1 MPEIT
6 VKLPDGSPLELAD
19 GATGADAA
27 AAIGP
32 RLAKDAL
39 GIKVDG
45 ELRDLG
51 AELPDGAEIAI
62 VTARSKGA
70 DAEDALWLMRHDAA
84 HVMATAVVELWPGT
98 KVSIGPPID
107 DGFYYDFEFPD
118 GERPSEAD
126 LERIEAAMREHIA
139 ADEPFERTD
148 VPVAEAIER
157 FRAEDQPYK
166 VELIEDLVRDEGVE
180 TVSLYRNGP
189 FTDLCRGP
197 HAPSTGRI
205 KAFKLNS
212 LAGAYW
218 RGDENRQ
225 MLTRIYG
232 TAFHSQKDLDRH
244 LELLELARENDHRRL
259 GPELDLF
266 RLREES
272 PGMPFWLPNGTVLL
286 RLIEAEVREQL
297 AKRGYEEIKTPRV
310 LDEELWHRSGH
321 WDNYRENMYFVEPSQ
336 REGDERR
343 FALKPMNCPGA
354 CLVFASERHSY
365 RELPLRLAEF
375 GDVSRYEREG
385 VLHGLLRVRAFTQDD
400 AHVYCTLDQV
410 ADEVDSICEA
420 IDELYAR
427 FGFDD
432 GAGRALDAAG
442 EVDRHRRAVGARD
455 GGAARGA
462 RAPGPRVRRQPGG
475 GDLLRAEDRLPRH
488 RRARPLVAARHL
500 PARLPDARAL
510 RAQLPGRGQRRAPA
524 GDDPPRAAR
533 LDGAL
538 RRDPDRALRRPL
550 PGLARA
556 GPGGGAAGLRHAPRL
571 RAARSPASSRRPACG
586 SRVDERSE
594 SVGRKI
600 RDAELAKL
608 PFMLVVGER
617 EEADGTVSV
626 RSHERGD
633 LGALAV
639 GRDPGADRLMR
650 AGMGSRDQGRGVV
663 GPGCVTPRSDVLV
676 WRAEPDARRCSAPA
690 GEPSTC

>member
-1 MPEIT
+1 MAAPMSAVT
-6 VKLPDGSPLELAD
+6 VTLPDGSPLELPE

-51 AELPDGAEIAI
+51 AELPDGAEIAV
-62 VTARSKGA
+62 VTARSEGDEA
-70 DAEDALWLMRHDAA
+70 ADALWLIRHDAA

-98 KVSIGPPID
+98 RVSIGPPIEG
-107 DGFYYDFEFPD
+107 GFYYDFEFPD
-118 GERPSEAD
+118 GEHPTEAD

-139 ADEPFERTD
+139 ADEPFERTEL
-148 VPVAEAIER
+148 PAAEAIER
-157 FRAEDQPYK
+157 FRASDQPYK

-212 LAGAYW
+212 IAGAYW
-218 RGDENRQ
+218 RGDETRR

-232 TAFHSQKDLDRH
+232 TAFHSQGDLDEQ
-244 LELLELARENDHRRL
+244 LERLELARENDHRRL

-266 RLREES
+266 RFREEA

-286 RLIEAEVREQL
+286 RLIEREVREQL
-297 AKRGYEEIKTPRV
+297 TKRGYVEIKTPRV

-321 WDNYRENMYFVEPSQ
+321 WDNYRENMFFVEPSN
-336 REGDERR
+336 REGHERR
-343 FALKPMNCPGA
+343 YALKPMNCPGA

-365 RELPLRLAEF
+365 RELPLRMAEF

-400 AHVYCTLDQV
+400 AHVFCTLDQV
-410 ADEVDSICEA
+410 PDEVDSICEA
-420 IDELYAR
+420 IDELYSR

-432 GAGRALDAAG
+432 VRVELSTRPDKSVGTDAQWERAEAGLREALERQGRDFDVSPGEGTFYGPKIDFHVTDALGRSWQLGTCQLDFQMPERFELAYQGEDNAEHRPVLIHRALLGSMERFAG
-442 EVDRHRRAVGARD
+442 ILIEHYGGRFPAWLAPVQVAVLPVSDPHVDYARRV
-455 GGAARGA
+455 
-462 RAPGPRVRRQPGG
+462 
-475 GDLLRAEDRLPRH
+475 
-488 RRARPLVAARHL
+488 
-500 PARLPDARAL
+500 
-510 RAQLPGRGQRRAPA
+510 
-524 GDDPPRAAR
+524 
-533 LDGAL
+533 
-538 RRDPDRALRRPL
+538 
-550 PGLARA
+550 
-556 GPGGGAAGLRHAPRL
+556 AAGLAEAGVRV
-571 RAARSPASSRRPACG
+571 
-586 SRVDERSE
+586 RVDDRSE

-608 PFMLVVGER
+608 PLMVVVGER
-617 EEADGTVSV
+617 EEADGTASV
-626 RSHERGD
+626 RSHDRGD
-633 LGALAV
+633 LGAV
-639 GRDPGADRLMR
+639 
-650 AGMGSRDQGRGVV
+650 
-663 GPGCVTPRSDVLV
+663 
-676 WRAEPDARRCSAPA
+676 APA
-690 GEPSTC
+690 EIPALVEA